1 MKTRQIVVGL
11 ADVLADVFFCP
22 GTSYQWMLLDQ

>member
-1 MKTRQIVVGL
+1 MTCQIVVRL
-11 ADVLADVFFCP
+11 DVLPEIFFCP